1 MNGIKITPA
10 DKWFS
15 LCVRERAEWTC
26 ERCGVKSESLQCAH
40 IFGRGNKSVRLEPLN
55 AFALCFTCH
64 LYFTSNPMHFSI
76 FVHEKLG
83 DEYDLLN
90 ELSLDIVRGKEY
102 VRAIKSGEAAKHY
115 KAEFSRMSSLRLE
128 GKTGR
133 LMFVG
138 YV

>member
-15 LCVRERAEWTC
+15 LCIRERAGWVC
-26 ERCGVKSESLQCAH
+26 ERCGVMSDSLQCAH
-40 IFGRGNKSVRLEPLN
+40 VFGRGNKSVRLEPLN

-64 LYFTSNPMHFSI
+64 QYFTANPMHFSS
-76 FVHEKLG
+76 FVHQKLG
-83 DEYDLLN
+83 DKYELLN

-102 VRAIKSGEAAKHY
+102 VRAIKSGEAAAHY
-115 KAEFSRMSSLRLE
+115 KKEFQRMNDEKLN
-128 GKTGR
+128 GKTKVD
-133 LMFVG
+133 FVG